1 MMSSDAITLYTFGM
15 RDGVVEKGMDESDLI
30 GEWYWGLYAAVHGFE
45 EFGLVR
51 LRYLKK
57 MMSSDSGINDILSI
71 NCICYRISIIKPP
84 SRAHFTLSLS
94 LSLLKKAGGR
104 QP

>member
-45 EFGLVR
+45 EIDLVR
-51 LRYLKK
+51 LRYLNKR
-57 MMSSDSGINDILSI
+57 MSSDSEINDILSI